1 MEQPFDCGFH
11 HENME
16 PLLMT
21 NGPHPNCL
29 KCFVELNGECIK
41 PKLIRQQA
49 FDISLEDLEK
59 LEKMEF

>member
-1 MEQPFDCGFH
+1 M
-11 HENME
+11 
-16 PLLMT
+16 L
-21 NGPHPNCL
+21 NGPHPNCP
-29 KCFVELNGECIK
+29 KCFVEMNGECTK